1 MQAIKNGNAVLSE
14 NIWPDGYKGD
24 RTLLGKEV
32 VNVDDSTDVYKIA
45 AVSTKVRYND
55 FGQITAIAIW
65 LFLLRKHN
73 WPRLMMT
80 CIRSIRKF
88 ACV

>member
-55 FGQITAIAIW
+55 F
-65 LFLLRKHN
+65 
-73 WPRLMMT
+73 
-80 CIRSIRKF
+80 
-88 ACV
+88 